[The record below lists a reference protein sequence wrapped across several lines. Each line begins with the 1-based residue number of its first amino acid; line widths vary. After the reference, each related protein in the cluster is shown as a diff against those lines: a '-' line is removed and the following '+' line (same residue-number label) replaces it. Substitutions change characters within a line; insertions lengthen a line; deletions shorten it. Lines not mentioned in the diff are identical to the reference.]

1 MILSVNYTHSS
12 SLVHYMLLGPDGTV
26 VYDNIVSSGAQ
37 SLTLSST
44 LPSGNYTLYSMDPYD
59 MNKVTQETVA
69 IPNCIPVSPSAT
81 PSVTPSLSPNPPGS
95 VSATPTP
102 SPSRPIS
109 VTPTSTPSITP
120 SPSPVWTTS
129 IQMTKYPQVQGGG
142 TIEVWN
148 TNNVRIL
155 YKNTSELSIG
165 SNSFNITPYS
175 GPYRVYLSSIY
186 TTDGPP
192 AYTAVSSNTGEYQ
205 TSVYGFMTVSDYG
218 RLSGGISSIDIT
230 LGQPV

>member
-1 MILSVNYTHSS
+1 
-12 SLVHYMLLGPDGTV
+12 MLLGPDGTV

-95 VSATPTP
+95 ASVTPSVTPSKPPVSFSPTPTP
-102 SPSRPIS
+102 SPSPI
-109 VTPTSTPSITP
+109 
-120 SPSPVWTTS
+120 WTTS

-148 TNNVRIL
+148 TNNIKIL
-155 YKNTSELSIG
+155 SKNTSDLAIG

-175 GPYRVYLSSIY
+175 GPYRVYLTSIY
-186 TTDGPP
+186 KIDSTP

-218 RLSGGISSIDIT
+218 RLSGGISAIDIT
-230 LGQPV
+230 LGEPI